1 MSTEFSNEFNT
12 LLGGEISAV
21 ETYDLA
27 LKREFDGRT
36 VDCLNECR
44 ASHASRVEKLTKC
57 VIETGG
63 NPSTGSG
70 PWGTFASLIQNSA
83 SSAHDA
89 LALLEQLEAE
99 RLVQYE
105 SAREIAPPI
114 VNVILA
120 GELLPA
126 QHQTHL
132 VLSVLL
138 KEDSPIPGS

>member
-1 MSTEFSNEFNT
+1 MSTEFSHEFNT

-27 LKREFDGRT
+27 IKRDFDSNTLECLHSCRDSHIDRVNKLNQYV
-36 VDCLNECR
+36 VDAGGKPS
-44 ASHASRVEKLTKC
+44 AS
-57 VIETGG
+57 
-63 NPSTGSG
+63 SG
-70 PWGTFASLIQNSA
+70 PWGAFAAMVQDTA
-83 SSAHDA
+83 STGYDA

-105 SAREIAPPI
+105 AQREIVPPI
-114 VNVILA
+114 VGTVLV

-132 VLSVLL
+132 LISALL
-138 KEDSPIPGS
+138 KDATPLEQ